1 MNQAMEMFSIA
12 GRINSAASCAKEA
25 AEKFEQD
32 YNYEDASKFY
42 LSASELYEADNTP
55 TTANSMLNKWC
66 ECMILMEKFDEKN
79 MISMIRAYEKIG
91 TKFL

>member
-1 MNQAMEMFSIA
+1 MEMFSIA

-55 TTANSMLNKWC
+55 TTANSMLNKWNVIAGC
-66 ECMILMEKFDEKN
+66 NSPSGRRNSQHRMKLSRLDI
-79 MISMIRAYEKIG
+79 
-91 TKFL
+91 